1 LIVSLIQQQKRDFLP
16 LLTTMS
22 RLLATMA
29 PWDGQKGLKQV
40 KQIIS
45 VSVVL
50 WLFVVAGMSAV
61 VAGTVANL
69 YDEQLVVE
77 SQSPETL
84 KKAAAEALE
93 RVFIRVS
100 GRGDIASNA
109 AVAGVLARPEP
120 LITQYRYQRSKGE
133 NGEDI
138 LLLSLSFSPRQV
150 NSELQSAGLPVWSA
164 NRPAVLVWLLADTA
178 EGRQFVGTDS
188 QAELLKDLKEVAQ
201 RRGLDLQLPLFDL
214 ADSTN
219 LTSDQL
225 WQMSV
230 DDVRRASARY
240 SAPFVLMGRA
250 SQFSTGQWIASW
262 MVLQGDEVIRL
273 ESEGL
278 DGRDLLA
285 RPVDALADLQASK
298 YSVVASGGVN
308 SANSLIHV
316 SGITNFAA
324 YADMITYLEGL
335 AVVQHA
341 NTVWLS
347 DNELILELVLN
358 DDMEKVKRF
367 LSLDGRLMEE
377 PASTVVMNSA
387 ALSVRGFYRWSGRHL

>member
-1 LIVSLIQQQKRDFLP
+1 MSLIQQQKRDFLP
-16 LLTTMS
+16 LLTTIS

-29 PWDGQKGLKQV
+29 AYDGQKGLKQV
-40 KQIIS
+40 KQIIR

-50 WLFVVAGMSAV
+50 WLFVVAGVGAV
-61 VAGTVANL
+61 MAGTVANL

-77 SQSPETL
+77 SQSPESL

-93 RVFIRVS
+93 RIFVRVS
-100 GRGDIASNA
+100 GRGDAGRNA
-109 AVAGVLARPEP
+109 AVAAVLARPEP
-120 LITQYRYQRSKGE
+120 LITQYRYQRSKDQY
-133 NGEDI
+133 GEDI
-138 LLLSLSFSPRQV
+138 LQLSLSFSPRQV
-150 NSELQSAGLPVWSA
+150 NAELQSAGLPVWSA

-178 EGRQFVGTDS
+178 EGRQFVGADS
-188 QAELLKDLKEVAQ
+188 QGELLNDLKEVAQ

-262 MVLQGDEVIRL
+262 MILQGDEVIRL

-278 DGRDLLA
+278 DGRDLLEG
-285 RPVDALADLQASK
+285 PVNSLADLQASK
-298 YSVVASGGVN
+298 YSVVATGSIN
-308 SANSLIHV
+308 SANSLIHI
-316 SGITNFAA
+316 SGVANFAA

-367 LSLDGRLMEE
+367 LNLDGQLVEE
-377 PASTVVMNSA
+377 PSSAVVA
-387 ALSVRGFYRWSGRHL
+387 GITALPMRGFYRWSGKRL